1 MTTALTVKAHAGA
14 VKAFRSMNI
23 SGEIAYKNDGYVY
36 VLYDKRYSA
45 FFLPSNRCQPWR
57 ANSTEDAEATERC
70 TQFGIG
76 MFSEPVYGSG
86 DWSELVKQTVPESFL
101 PRLTKEEQ
109 EDIKGL
115 AVP

>member
-1 MTTALTVKAHAGA
+1 
-14 VKAFRSMNI
+14 
-23 SGEIAYKNDGYVY
+23 
-36 VLYDKRYSA
+36 
-45 FFLPSNRCQPWR
+45 
-57 ANSTEDAEATERC
+57 
-70 TQFGIG
+70 

-115 AVP
+115 AAPQSNVITGLLLMIECL

>member
-1 MTTALTVKAHAGA
+1 MTNVIVHSSYR
-14 VKAFRSMNI
+14 VIR
-23 SGEIAYKNDGYVY
+23 
-36 VLYDKRYSA
+36 
-45 FFLPSNRCQPWR
+45 RCQPWR

-115 AVP
+115 AVPQSNVITG